1 MNEITL
7 ILIFVLIAL
16 ICVPLNLNFRS
27 TNANAIINES
37 GICANANVTIGANQI
52 LNRNRL
58 SNHFFMNLTSD
69 NRQLAELMCQNI
81 SINTTSR

>member
-7 ILIFVLIAL
+7 IWIFVLIAL
-16 ICVPLNLNFRS
+16 ICVPLNLYFRS
-27 TNANAIINES
+27 TDAIINKS
-37 GICANANVTIGANQI
+37 GICANGNVTIGANQI

-58 SNHFFMNLTSD
+58 SNDYFMNLTSD

-81 SINTTSR
+81 SNNTTSR

>member
-7 ILIFVLIAL
+7 ICIFVLIAL
-16 ICVPLNLNFRS
+16 ICVPLNLYFRS
-27 TNANAIINES
+27 TNAIINES
-37 GICANANVTIGANQI
+37 GICANENVTIGANQI

-58 SNHFFMNLTSD
+58 SNDYFMNLTSD

-81 SINTTSR
+81 SNNTTSR

>member
-7 ILIFVLIAL
+7 IWIFVLIAL
-16 ICVPLNLNFRS
+16 NCVPLSLYFLS
-27 TNANAIINES
+27 ANAIINES
-37 GICANANVTIGANQI
+37 RICANGNVTIGASQI
-52 LNRNRL
+52 INRNRL
-58 SNHFFMNLTSD
+58 SNDFFMNLTSD

>member
-7 ILIFVLIAL
+7 VGIFVLIAL

-27 TNANAIINES
+27 TNAIVNES
-37 GICANANVTIGANQI
+37 RICANGNVTIGANQI
-52 LNRNRL
+52 LNSNRL
-58 SNHFFMNLTSD
+58 SNDFFMNLTGD